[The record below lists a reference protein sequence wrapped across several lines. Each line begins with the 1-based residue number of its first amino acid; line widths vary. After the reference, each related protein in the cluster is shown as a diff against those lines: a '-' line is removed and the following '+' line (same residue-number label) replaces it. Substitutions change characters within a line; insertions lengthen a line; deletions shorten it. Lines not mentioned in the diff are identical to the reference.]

1 MLVKDKVRTEKAV
14 SATRTIIVEDEPLF
28 RQLILSLLAGDPEI
42 DVVAEASTGEDAI
55 GLAERLQPEVV
66 LMDIELGS
74 GMSGIEAGF
83 AIKFARPSTS
93 SVVLSSH
100 VNKQL
105 IVNSGGWSYLLKRNV
120 RDISSVTR
128 AIRGASWG
136 MLVIDPQIT
145 EMLNPRANTALVKL
159 TVDQLQLLERVA
171 HGMSDMAIAEEMAMA
186 EPDIS
191 RQLVEICQVL
201 QIKLDN
207 RVDTRVAVVKAYLD
221 QTRGF

>member
-1 MLVKDKVRTEKAV
+1 
-14 SATRTIIVEDEPLF
+14 
-28 RQLILSLLAGDPEI
+28 
-42 DVVAEASTGEDAI
+42 
-55 GLAERLQPEVV
+55 
-66 LMDIELGS
+66 MDIELGG

-83 AIKFARPSTS
+83 AIKFARPSTGI
-93 SVVLSSH
+93 VVLSSH

-159 TVDQLQLLERVA
+159 TVDQLRLLERVA

>member
-83 AIKFARPSTS
+83 AIKFARPSTGI
-93 SVVLSSH
+93 VVLSSH

-105 IVNSGGWSYLLKRNV
+105 IVNSAGWPYLLKRNV

>member
-1 MLVKDKVRTEKAV
+1 M

-28 RQLILSLLAGDPEI
+28 RQLIQSQLASDPDI

-55 GLAERLQPEVV
+55 GLVEEFLPEVV

-83 AIKFARPSTS
+83 AIKFAHPDTGI
-93 SVVLSSH
+93 VVLSSH
-100 VNKQL
+100 VNKQF
-105 IVNSGGWSYLLKRNV
+105 IINSGGWSYLLKRNV
-120 RDISSVTR
+120 TDISSVVR

-145 EMLNPRANTALVKL
+145 EMLTPGTETPLVKL

-171 HGMSDMAIAEEMAMA
+171 HGMSDMAIAQAMEMD
-186 EPDIS
+186 ESDIY
-191 RQLVEICQVL
+191 QGLVEICDVL
-201 QIKLDN
+201 GIQLDS
-207 RVDTRVAVVKAYLD
+207 RVNTRVAAVKAYLD
-221 QTRGF
+221 QTRGI

>member
-28 RQLILSLLAGDPEI
+28 RQLILSLLTGDPEI

-66 LMDIELGS
+66 LMDIELGG

-83 AIKFARPSTS
+83 AIKFARPSTGI
-93 SVVLSSH
+93 VVLSSH

-145 EMLNPRANTALVKL
+145 EMLNPRANTARVKL

>member
-83 AIKFARPSTS
+83 AIKFARPSTGI
-93 SVVLSSH
+93 VVLSSH

-128 AIRGASWG
+128 AIKGASWG

>member
-1 MLVKDKVRTEKAV
+1 MLVNNKVRTEKAV

-83 AIKFARPSTS
+83 AIKFARPSTGI
-93 SVVLSSH
+93 VVLSSH

>member
-1 MLVKDKVRTEKAV
+1 M

-28 RQLILSLLAGDPEI
+28 RQLIQSQLASDPDI

-55 GLAERLQPEVV
+55 GLVEEFLPEVV

-83 AIKFARPSTS
+83 AIKFAHPDTGI
-93 SVVLSSH
+93 VVLSSH
-100 VNKQL
+100 VNKQF
-105 IVNSGGWSYLLKRNV
+105 IINSGGWSYLLKRNV
-120 RDISSVTR
+120 TDISSVVR

-145 EMLNPRANTALVKL
+145 EMLTPGTETPLVKL

-171 HGMSDMAIAEEMAMA
+171 HGMSDMAIAQAMEMD
-186 EPDIS
+186 ESDIY
-191 RQLVEICQVL
+191 QGLVEICDVL
-201 QIKLDN
+201 GIQLDS
-207 RVDTRVAVVKAYLD
+207 RVNTRVAVVKAYLD
-221 QTRGF
+221 QTRGI

>member
-83 AIKFARPSTS
+83 AIKFARPSTGI
-93 SVVLSSH
+93 VVLSSH

-159 TVDQLQLLERVA
+159 TVDQLRLLERVA

>member
-83 AIKFARPSTS
+83 AIKFARPSTGI
-93 SVVLSSH
+93 VVLSSH

-207 RVDTRVAVVKAYLD
+207 RVDTRVAVVKAYLG

>member
-1 MLVKDKVRTEKAV
+1 MLVEDKVRTEKAV

-83 AIKFARPSTS
+83 AIKFARPSTGI
-93 SVVLSSH
+93 VVLSSH

>member
-83 AIKFARPSTS
+83 AIKFARPSTGI
-93 SVVLSSH
+93 VVLSSH

>member
-1 MLVKDKVRTEKAV
+1 M

-83 AIKFARPSTS
+83 AIKFARPSTGI
-93 SVVLSSH
+93 VVLSSH

>member
-55 GLAERLQPEVV
+55 GLAKRLQPEVV

-83 AIKFARPSTS
+83 AIKFARPSTGI
-93 SVVLSSH
+93 VVLSSH